1 MNENPI
7 EGLRRETR
15 EEAGIEI
22 DVVTCFSDFWVG
34 DIGEPSH
41 MGISFSANYVA
52 GELVTSVENSVS
64 GGGGGLQ
71 CGRRKAHGH
80 RSSGVPP
87 YAGNRCRKRYYRRLH
102 RIQGDID
109 FRPQAWEY
117 AVDAAIARGLYASS
131 ESGREI
137 NLLEPPR
144 DLTDLRGT

>member
-64 GGGGGLQ
+64 GGGGAAMWSQKSPWPSVLWSAAL
-71 CGRRKAHGH
+71 CWKPLPKAVLSPSAPNPG
-80 RSSGVPP
+80 
-87 YAGNRCRKRYYRRLH
+87 
-102 RIQGDID
+102 
-109 FRPQAWEY
+109 
-117 AVDAAIARGLYASS
+117 
-131 ESGREI
+131 
-137 NLLEPPR
+137 
-144 DLTDLRGT
+144 